1 MEQEDD
7 GTGGQIFYCNCSG
20 GQVVQVSDMSECASA
35 CGTTGS
41 VADTDP
47 NVQAMRSASGK
58 TQAQIKNEQTTK
70 NLVGFVALTAAS
82 AYIGSKIAKNKTRG
96 AVIGGVGY
104 AVAVFLYM
112 KSKTRNA

>member
-1 MEQEDD
+1 M
-7 GTGGQIFYCNCSG
+7 
-20 GQVVQVSDMSECASA
+20 ASKQYFEKER
-35 CGTTGS
+35 T
-41 VADTDP
+41 
-47 NVQAMRSASGK
+47 QAEEKYSNAIGAGKRRGMRSASGK

-82 AYIGSKIAKNKTRG
+82 AYIGSRIAKNKTRG

-112 KSKTRNA
+112 KSKTKGLK

>member
-1 MEQEDD
+1 
-7 GTGGQIFYCNCSG
+7 
-20 GQVVQVSDMSECASA
+20 
-35 CGTTGS
+35 
-41 VADTDP
+41 
-47 NVQAMRSASGK
+47 MRMASGK
-58 TQAQIKNEQTTK
+58 TQAQIKDEQTTK